1 MGQKKIRRKIWI
13 GILLIGLIGAGFLM
27 RDFLVGRMLYPVPW
41 LRVQAPPAPLEEVAL
56 PLEGGVEAIAWRYRN
71 PSPTPQIPVLIF
83 FHGNAENLQTMALSG
98 IFTQFQKLNAHFLA
112 LDYPGYGR
120 SGGRPSEASLTAAG
134 MAALERADADFPGH
148 PIILAGWSLGAAV
161 AFQVAA
167 RAPERLGGFIALSA
181 WSSLE
186 DVAKVHFPAWLVRA
200 LLRERYDAIAAAA
213 KITCPALL
221 IHGEIDDLIPVTHGA
236 VLSRQLPNL
245 QRWLAVPHTGH
256 NDLFSRREVW
266 EALAEFVGRIA
277 SDNFLDQ

>member
-13 GILLIGLIGAGFLM
+13 GILLIGLIGAGVLM
-27 RDFLVGRMLYPVPW
+27 RDFLVGKMLYPVPW
-41 LRVQAPPAPLEEVAL
+41 LGVQAPPAPLEEVAL
-56 PLEGGVEAIAWRYRN
+56 PLEGGIEVIVWRYRH
-71 PSPTPQIPVLIF
+71 PSPAPNTPVIIF
-83 FHGNAENLQTMALSG
+83 FHGNAENLQTMAFSG

-134 MAALERADADFPGH
+134 MAALAQAEADFPGH
-148 PIILAGWSLGAAV
+148 PMILAGWSLGAAV

-167 RAPERLGGFIALSA
+167 RVPERLSGFIALSA

-200 LLRERYDAIAAAA
+200 LLRERYDSISAAAQ
-213 KITCPALL
+213 ITCPALL
-221 IHGEIDDLIPVTHGA
+221 IHGETDDLIPVTHGA
-236 VLSRQLPNL
+236 TLSRQLPNL
-245 QRWLAVPHTGH
+245 QRWLALPHTGH

-266 EALAEFVGRIA
+266 EALERFVEGVA
-277 SDNFLDQ
+277 SENFSE